1 MSSLLS
7 NFTFRRLTKSFLV
20 WLCIVTKNLIC
31 FWWDYHDWLCLLIF
45 LLIAVTNLVAWWVST
60 CKMCVSFSSSLYLSF
75 SQGKVNLRKIPLT
88 ISQGIKTDKFLW
100 SREKS
105 WWGITK
111 LAWGIYVVYGGVV
124 LLLVSPR
131 IMYPWWYIMWTLNLE
146 FQNGPA
152 TSSILLGKREG

>member
-1 MSSLLS
+1 MSSPLS
-7 NFTFRRLTKSFLV
+7 NFTFQRSTITFLV
-20 WLCIVTKNLIC
+20 WLCLVTKNLIC

-45 LLIAVTNLVAWWVST
+45 LLIAATNLVAWWVST

-124 LLLVSPR
+124 VLLVSFAFLFKLFHCLHTQPLYQCR
-131 IMYPWWYIMWTLNLE
+131 NCVMWRY
-146 FQNGPA
+146 
-152 TSSILLGKREG
+152 GK

>member
-1 MSSLLS
+1 MKIVLSSLLFLSTAYVYFESIKQTLWYLSVMSSPLS
-7 NFTFRRLTKSFLV
+7 NFTFQRFTITFLV
-20 WLCIVTKNLIC
+20 WLCIVTKDLIC

-60 CKMCVSFSSSLYLSF
+60 CKICFSFSSSLYLSF

-105 WWGITK
+105 WWGIRK
-111 LAWGIYVVYGGVV
+111 LA
-124 LLLVSPR
+124 
-131 IMYPWWYIMWTLNLE
+131 
-146 FQNGPA
+146 
-152 TSSILLGKREG
+152 